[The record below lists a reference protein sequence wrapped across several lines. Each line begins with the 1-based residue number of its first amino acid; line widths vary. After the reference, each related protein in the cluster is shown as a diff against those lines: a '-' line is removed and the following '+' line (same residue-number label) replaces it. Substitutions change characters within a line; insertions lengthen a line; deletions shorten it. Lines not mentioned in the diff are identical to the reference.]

1 MSDNKPKIDLKARLG
16 KKTASAPATAS
27 VPPPMAPQ
35 ATGAMPRPQA
45 VPGPGPGV
53 RPSAVPGP
61 RTPSGVPVPPF
72 QSPSQA
78 PRVDPTNPYGGSIP
92 RQSAPIQ
99 ARPTEI
105 RVDMEDIRAA
115 QRSGRGRVMVLAL
128 VTAIVGGVVGF
139 AFGGGAERD
148 KGAKAAVAGAQDLV
162 KDIEESNKQIQA
174 LSETIKSAQTKLLG
188 KGTYPQEEVTKLG
201 AINIPFRSAS
211 LADRSIGRF
220 KREILSMLIDYA
232 SSVEAMNDQKET
244 LQRFLGSQTL
254 KDLIAEQAKPKVRWY
269 ATVSNGPS
277 GPWVNLDKLDTP
289 FLVQSDEKVKD
300 KDGKEKS
307 YAWPDDIEVKDGKDT
322 SKFKRYTSGD
332 PGGSN
337 PPYIAVNPQTQ
348 SAVCQ
353 SDVIGSLVSQLLKM
367 QTVLQG
373 DQTPGDEKT
382 GLIEKG
388 QKLADQLKK
397 IGKT

>member
-16 KKTASAPATAS
+16 KKTVSAPATAS

-35 ATGAMPRPQA
+35 ATGALPRPQA
-45 VPGPGPGV
+45 VPQA
-53 RPSAVPGP
+53 RPSGVPGP

-78 PRVDPTNPYGGSIP
+78 PRVDPNNPYGSMP

-105 RVDMEDIRAA
+105 RVDMEEVRAA

-128 VTAIVGGVVGF
+128 VTAVVGGFVGF

-148 KGAKAAVAGAQDLV
+148 KGAKAAVAGAQELV
-162 KDIEESNKQIQA
+162 KDIEDSNKQITDLA
-174 LSETIKSAQTKLLG
+174 ETVKSAQTKLLS
-188 KGTYPQEEVTKLG
+188 KGVYPQEEVTKLG
-201 AINIPFRSAS
+201 AINIPFRTAS
-211 LADRSIGRF
+211 LADKSIGRF
-220 KREILSMLIDYA
+220 KRDILNMLIDYSA
-232 SSVEAMNDQKET
+232 SVEAMNDQKET

-254 KDLIAEQAKPKVRWY
+254 KDLIAEGAKPKVHWY

-277 GPWVNLDKLDTP
+277 GPWVNLDKLDSP

-307 YAWPDDIEVKDGKDT
+307 YSWPDEIEVKDGKDT
-322 SKFKRYTSGD
+322 TKFKRYASGD

-348 SAVCQ
+348 AAVCQ
-353 SDVIGSLVSQLLKM
+353 SDVIGSLISQLVKM

-373 DQTPGDEKT
+373 DPTPGVDKT

>member
-16 KKTASAPATAS
+16 KKTVSTPATAS

-35 ATGAMPRPQA
+35 TASSMPRPQA
-45 VPGPGPGV
+45 VPGP
-53 RPSAVPGP
+53 RPSGIPAP
-61 RTPSGVPVPPF
+61 RTSPSGVPVPPF
-72 QSPSQA
+72 QQAPSQA
-78 PRVDPTNPYGGSIP
+78 PAPNNPYGSMP

-105 RVDMEDIRAA
+105 RVDMDDVRAA

-148 KGAKAAVAGAQDLV
+148 KGAKAAIEGASELV
-162 KDIEESNKQIQA
+162 KDIEASNKQIQD
-174 LSETIKSAQTKLLG
+174 LSETVKSAQTKLLS

-201 AINIPFRSAS
+201 AINIPFRTAS
-211 LADRSIGRF
+211 LADKSIGRF

-232 SSVEAMNDQKET
+232 ASVEAMNDQKET

-254 KDLIAEQAKPKVRWY
+254 KDLIAEQQKPKVRWF

-277 GPWVNLDKLDTP
+277 GPWVNLDKLDSP

-307 YAWPDDIEVKDGKDT
+307 YSWPDEIEVKDGKDT
-322 SKFKRYTSGD
+322 SKFKRYSSGD

-337 PPYIAVNPQTQ
+337 PPYIAVNPQSQ

-353 SDVIGSLVSQLLKM
+353 SDVIGSLISQLIKM

-373 DQTPGDEKT
+373 DPTPGVDKT

-397 IGKT
+397 IGKAS

>member
-16 KKTASAPATAS
+16 KKTMSTPGAASI
-27 VPPPMAPQ
+27 PPPMATQPTGGIPRPQ
-35 ATGAMPRPQA
+35 AAPVQRAPSAMPRP
-45 VPGPGPGV
+45 V
-53 RPSAVPGP
+53 S
-61 RTPSGVPVPPF
+61 PSGVPAPPF
-72 QSPSQA
+72 QSPSQV
-78 PRVDPTNPYGGSIP
+78 PRADPTNPYASMP
-92 RQSAPIQ
+92 RQSAPVQ
-99 ARPTEI
+99 GRPTEI
-105 RVDMEDIRAA
+105 RVDMEEVRAA

-148 KGAKAAVAGAQDLV
+148 KGAKAAISGAQELV
-162 KDIEESNKQIQA
+162 KDIEDSNKQIQD
-174 LSETIKSAQTKLLG
+174 LSDTVKSAQTKLLN

-201 AINIPFRSAS
+201 AINIPFRTAS
-211 LADRSIGRF
+211 LADKSIGRF

-254 KDLIAEQAKPKVRWY
+254 KDLIAEQQKPKVRWY

-277 GPWVNLDKLDTP
+277 GPWVNLDTLDAP
-289 FLVQSDEKVKD
+289 FLVQSDEKIKD
-300 KDGKEKS
+300 KDGKEKP
-307 YAWPDDIEVKDGKDT
+307 YAWPDDIEIKDGKDT
-322 SKFKRYTSGD
+322 TKMKRYTSGD
-332 PGGSN
+332 PGGSS

-353 SDVIGSLVSQLLKM
+353 SGVIGSLVSQLIKM

-373 DQTPGDEKT
+373 DPTPGVDKT

-397 IGKT
+397 IGKS

>member
-16 KKTASAPATAS
+16 KKTAAAPATAS

-35 ATGAMPRPQA
+35 GGLPRPQA
-45 VPGPGPGV
+45 VPGP
-53 RPSAVPGP
+53 RPSGIPAP
-61 RTPSGVPVPPF
+61 RTSPSGVPIPPF

-78 PRVDPTNPYGGSIP
+78 PRAEPTGGYASIP
-92 RQSAPIQ
+92 RQSAPVQ

-105 RVDMEDIRAA
+105 RVDMEEVRAA

-128 VTAIVGGVVGF
+128 ITAVVGGVVGF

-148 KGAKAAVAGAQDLV
+148 KGAKAAIQGAQDLV
-162 KDIEESNKQIQA
+162 KEIDESNKQIVA
-174 LSETIKSAQTKLLG
+174 LAETVKSAQTKLLG

-201 AINIPFRSAS
+201 AINIPFRTAS
-211 LADRSIGRF
+211 LADKSIGRF
-220 KREILSMLIDYA
+220 KREILTMLIDYTA
-232 SSVEAMNDQKET
+232 SVEAMNDQKET

-254 KDLIAEQAKPKVRWY
+254 KDLIAEQQKPKVHWY
-269 ATVSNGPS
+269 ATVSNGPL
-277 GPWVNLDKLDTP
+277 GPWVNLDKLDAP
-289 FLVQSDEKVKD
+289 FAVQSDEKVKD

-307 YAWPDDIEVKDGKDT
+307 YAWPDEIEIKDGKDT
-322 SKFKRYTSGD
+322 TKFKRYSSGD

-337 PPYIAVNPQTQ
+337 PPYIAVNPQSQ

-353 SDVIGSLVSQLLKM
+353 SDVIGSLVSQLVKM
-367 QTVLQG
+367 QTVLNG
-373 DQTPGDEKT
+373 DPTPGVDKT